1 MRNRNNIKYKIIM
14 GLYNFS
20 PIKTAREVMQIIAG
34 FIVVSMLF
42 AFVFIFL
49 PNFIF

>member
-20 PIKTAREVMQIIAG
+20 PIKTAREVTQIITG